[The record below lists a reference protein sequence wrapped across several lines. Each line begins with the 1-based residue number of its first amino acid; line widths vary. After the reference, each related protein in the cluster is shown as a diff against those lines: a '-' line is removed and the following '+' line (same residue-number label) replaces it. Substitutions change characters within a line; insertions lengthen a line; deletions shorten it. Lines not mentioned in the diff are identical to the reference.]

1 VQPQQLP
8 HYLFIL
14 DDEDSP
20 AHEPDYDAHSA
31 MEITR
36 IADHVARGADPTD
49 EQFRLLVSSV
59 SDYAI
64 YLLDPSGRVASW
76 NAGAERIKGY
86 RPDEIVGRH
95 FSVFFPPE
103 DRAAGRPEQLLGEAL
118 REGRVQAEG
127 WRVRKD
133 GARFWAEVVITAL
146 RDAGGTLKGFA
157 KVTRDMTARHI
168 EREREQLF
176 AATFKHAS
184 HGIAVD
190 DSSGR
195 YIGAN
200 ERFFELLG
208 YTEAEILCRTV
219 YDVTHPDDVAETR
232 RVREELRGGATER
245 LQFEKRFLR
254 KDGRV
259 IWAQVTLAPVPG
271 DEPSARRFVAQ
282 VEDITERHAAE
293 ERLRESERR
302 FRLLVEGVTD
312 YAIYML
318 SPEGKISSWNAGAE
332 RIKGYT
338 ATEVLGRHFGMFFPA
353 EDRATGKP
361 EHALQIARNTGRFHD
376 EGWRLRKDGSRFWA
390 LAVLD
395 AIRDEKG
402 ELIGF
407 AKITRDLSERRA
419 TEERLRQSEALLHA
433 FTDNSPAMMSL
444 KDRKGRYRF
453 ANARF
458 LERHA
463 LHRDQVIGKDDAEL
477 FPRGQALAMSA
488 RDAEV
493 MARGEPVQFEQSLRH
508 GGIER
513 ASLVLKFP
521 VADGIGAVATDITD
535 RRLTEQALRE
545 QRALLAEAQKIAGVG
560 SWEWDPES
568 GRLLWSDELY
578 RIHGVSR
585 ESFQPSFE
593 SYLERVHPED
603 RQQSGALMAR
613 ALMDGRGFTMHER
626 IVRPGGELRYLRSHG
641 EVVRGERGRPI
652 KILGACL
659 DVTEQRHSESA
670 LRQAAQDLHA
680 LTRRLVQAEEAE
692 RRRIAGEL
700 HDRVGQSL
708 SALNINLDIVLR
720 ELQGAPGLRR
730 RLEDSAELVGR
741 TLESIE
747 NVMAELRPPLLD
759 EYGLAAALGWHADE
773 FARRTGLE
781 VIVQD
786 AAPGAAKKLGLEAAL
801 ALYRIAQEALNNVVK
816 HARAKT
822 VHIDISARDEE
833 LVLVVSDDGR
843 GFDAAAAP
851 RGRWGMTTMRERAD
865 AVGGRLVVEST
876 PDAGTRVVVEVPF

>member
-1 VQPQQLP
+1 
-8 HYLFIL
+8 
-14 DDEDSP
+14 
-20 AHEPDYDAHSA
+20 

-64 YLLDPSGRVASW
+64 YLLDPNGRVASW

-118 REGRVQAEG
+118 REGRVEAEG

-133 GARFWAEVVITAL
+133 GGRFWAEVLITAL
-146 RDAGGTLKGFA
+146 YDSGGVLKGFA
-157 KVTRDMTARHI
+157 KVTRDMTARHL
-168 EREREQLF
+168 ERERDQLF
-176 AATFKHAS
+176 AATFNHAP
-184 HGIAVD
+184 HGISVTD
-190 DSSGR
+190 HTGR
-195 YIGAN
+195 YVSAN
-200 ERFFELLG
+200 ARFLEILG
-208 YTEAEILCRTV
+208 YGDAELHGQTV
-219 YDVTHPDDVAETR
+219 FDVTHPDDMAETR
-232 RVREELRGGATER
+232 RVRDELLRGATDRAE
-245 LQFEKRFLR
+245 LDKRFVR
-254 KDGRV
+254 KDGGVVWVHLTMARLD
-259 IWAQVTLAPVPG
+259 IPGAPP
-271 DEPSARRFVAQ
+271 RLVAQ
-282 VEDITERHAAE
+282 IEDITERRAAAQA
-293 ERLRESERR
+293 LSESERR
-302 FRLLVEGVTD
+302 FRLVVEGVTD

-318 SPEGKISSWNAGAE
+318 SPEGEISSWNAGAQ
-332 RIKGYT
+332 RIKGYA
-338 ATEVLGRHFGMFFPA
+338 ATEVLGRHFGMFFTA
-353 EDRATGKP
+353 EDRAQGKP
-361 EHALQIARNTGRFHD
+361 DKALEIARNAGHFDD

-390 LAVLD
+390 LAALD

-402 ELIGF
+402 ALVGF
-407 AKITRDLSERRA
+407 AKITRDLTERRA
-419 TEERLRQSEALLHA
+419 AEERLRQSEALLNA
-433 FTDNSPAMMSL
+433 FTDNSPAMMCV
-444 KDRKGRYRF
+444 KDRNGRYRF
-453 ANARF
+453 ANAKF

-463 LHRDQVIGKDDAEL
+463 LRRDQVIGKDDAAI
-477 FPRGQALAMSA
+477 FPRGQAVAMSA
-488 RDAEV
+488 HDAQV
-493 MARGEPVQFEQSLRH
+493 MARGEPVQFEQTSRQ
-508 GGIER
+508 GGAER
-513 ASLVLKFP
+513 VSLVAKFP
-521 VADGIGAVATDITD
+521 VADGIGVVATDITD

-545 QRALLAEAQKIAGVG
+545 QRALLAEAQKVAGLG

-568 GRLLWSDELY
+568 GRLLWSEELFKIY
-578 RIHGVSR
+578 GLSR
-585 ESFQPSFE
+585 DSFQPSFE
-593 SYLERVHPED
+593 SYLERVHADD

-641 EVVRGERGRPI
+641 EVVRNERGKPI

-680 LTRRLVQAEEAE
+680 LTRKLVQAEEAE

-720 ELQGAPGLRR
+720 EMAGPPSLRR

-773 FARRTGLE
+773 FSRRTGLE

-786 AAPGAAKKLGLEAAL
+786 AAPQAAKKLALDAAL

-816 HARAKT
+816 HACAKT
-822 VHIDISARDEE
+822 VHIDISARDNEI
-833 LVLVVSDDGR
+833 VLVVSDDGH

-851 RGRWGMTTMRERAD
+851 RGRWGMSTMRERAE
-865 AVGGRLVVEST
+865 AVGGRFNVDSA
-876 PDAGTRVVVEVPF
+876 PGAGTRIVAEIPL